1 MQEAVGYRATV
12 KSGRIT
18 FEDGRHTGELPGE
31 LIRGVRPNP
40 R

>member
-1 MQEAVGYRATV
+1 V
-12 KSGRIT
+12 T

-31 LIRGVRPNP
+31 LIRGGRQIP